1 MNILLTTGESMER
14 LFNLDWQLLA
24 DSCLTLIAVL
34 FLFGALS
41 FFLFNPVRKMLT
53 GRTEKIKGIVANGYS
68 SFSCSM
74 SERIA
79 AFCSRVLVS
88 FGLPFFDKPPM

>member
-41 FFLFNPVRKMLT
+41 FFLFNPVRKNAY
-53 GRTEKIKGIVANGYS
+53 RTYRENQG
-68 SFSCSM
+68 
-74 SERIA
+74 
-79 AFCSRVLVS
+79 
-88 FGLPFFDKPPM
+88 

>member
-1 MNILLTTGESMER
+1 MER

-41 FFLFNPVRKMLT
+41 FSCLT
-53 GRTEKIKGIVANGYS
+53 
-68 SFSCSM
+68 
-74 SERIA
+74 
-79 AFCSRVLVS
+79 
-88 FGLPFFDKPPM
+88 P